1 MTADATQ
8 PETAAVLFSGGR
20 HSSLVACLI
29 ADSCAHVDLL
39 TTRNGATVGTGI
51 EGYRVR
57 ELRNQFPSIRKHVIR
72 QTFGL
77 FRRIAIVDIEED
89 FAAYRR
95 NLIPL
100 GDSLAS
106 HTEAILYC
114 RREGIPLLAA
124 GVVSYK
130 GHALQQMPAA
140 NEAMRQFVER
150 YGIEY
155 RTPLLRYDS
164 VDDVKY
170 ALFELGVSTKSLEGC
185 SLFDDSYSSADAG
198 TVTRYIAAKQAICEQ
213 YLRRRGVIP
222 A

>member
-1 MTADATQ
+1 MTTDAAQ
-8 PETAAVLFSGGR
+8 PKTAAVLFSGGR

-29 ADSCAHVDLL
+29 ADWCTDVDLL

-51 EGYRVR
+51 VAYRVR
-57 ELRNQFPSIRKHVIR
+57 ELRSQFPSIRKHVIR
-72 QTFGL
+72 GTFGL
-77 FRRIAIVDIEED
+77 FRRIAIVDIEKD

-114 RREGIPLLAA
+114 RKEKIPLLAA
-124 GVVSYK
+124 GVVRYK

-140 NEAMRQFVER
+140 NAAIRQFVEQ

-155 RTPLLRYDS
+155 RKPLLR
-164 VDDVKY
+164 
-170 ALFELGVSTKSLEGC
+170 
-185 SLFDDSYSSADAG
+185 
-198 TVTRYIAAKQAICEQ
+198 
-213 YLRRRGVIP
+213 
-222 A
+222 